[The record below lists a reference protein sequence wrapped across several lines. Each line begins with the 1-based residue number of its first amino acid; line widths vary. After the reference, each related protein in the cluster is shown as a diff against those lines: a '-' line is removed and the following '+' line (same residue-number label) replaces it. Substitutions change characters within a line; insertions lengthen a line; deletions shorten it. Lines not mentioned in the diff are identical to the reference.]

1 MLSLVYGVFS
11 NRETE
16 ILQLRLDLS
25 GGGVRLD
32 AAGGGEGRGGR
43 RAGPGRGR
51 GEAELD
57 VGHTAAGLEE
67 AGVDGVR
74 WPRPQQLG
82 LQCQS
87 CFRRPAPFARPRRAK
102 QPRLH

>member
-25 GGGVRLD
+25 GGGVRLH

-74 WPRPQQLG
+74 WPRPQ
-82 LQCQS
+82 
-87 CFRRPAPFARPRRAK
+87 RAARPQQRAVEGVA
-102 QPRLH
+102 PR